1 MQCRDCIS
9 IIALE
14 GVLAKSLDSSS
25 KGTKTLL
32 SDVLGW
38 VSNISIKGMAA
49 SIGFLSFSFSLLN
62 ETRT

>member
-25 KGTKTLL
+25 KGLL
-32 SDVLGW
+32 SEVLGW